1 MSDTEHAAFL
11 SDFADRWVAAW
22 NSHDT
27 GQVLDLLADDV
38 TWDDR
43 TFWTDVIHGR
53 EEVRSYVE
61 RIWQVMPD
69 VRFDEIGRFF
79 DPQGER
85 AIVLFRQTGSAPA
98 RFAGNPGFDTHGCD
112 IFLAFDDGRLSH
124 YLASYDITEMMRQ
137 MRLLPPR
144 EGKVGGAYLLSLQG
158 EVTR

>member
-11 SDFADRWVAAW
+11 SDFADRWLAAW

-27 GQVLDLLADDV
+27 EQVLGLLSDDV
-38 TWDDR
+38 SWDDR
-43 TFWTDVIHGR
+43 TFWTEVIHGR
-53 EEVRSYVE
+53 EQVRTYVE

-69 VRFDEIGRFF
+69 VHFEEVGRFF
-79 DPQGER
+79 DPQDER

-98 RFAGNPGFDTHGCD
+98 RFAGNPGFDAHGCD
-112 IFLAFDDGRLSH
+112 IFLAFEDGRLSQ

-144 EGKVGGAYLLSLQG
+144 EGKVGGAYLLSLQA